1 MLVAGAFDD
10 TGSPIITIRISG
22 QIGSRDYSATIDT
35 GFTGFVA
42 LPTAE
47 LVPLGLSTQPIAASV
62 MLGNGEIIYNLI
74 AQGRVSLGDQSVEG
88 PILLDD
94 TSNDVLIGMAFLRA
108 FRLALIITDTT
119 VILHDRAET
128 LEAVSHFMH
137 ANKS

>member
-1 MLVAGAFDD
+1 
-10 TGSPIITIRISG
+10 
-22 QIGSRDYSATIDT
+22 
-35 GFTGFVA
+35 
-42 LPTAE
+42 
-47 LVPLGLSTQPIAASV
+47 